1 MPRRIGFAAIAAL
14 ALAIGSGCKVKDPP
28 PITETWTDD
37 FDRSEIGGNYYR
49 TGGNYSL
56 KDGEL
61 RVQGAYNHPM
71 WLRKKLPRDVSI
83 ELDTW
88 SNSRAGDIK
97 VELFGDGR
105 SHAHNK
111 GAYTSSGY
119 VAIMGG
125 WSNSKSILARQQ
137 EHGKEMAERREPK
150 VVPGKRYHWKI
161 VRKGNRLDWYVDDMT
176 TPFLS
181 YEDRS
186 PLEGPGHEYFGF
198 DNWESDVGYD
208 NLRIEPL

>member
-1 MPRRIGFAAIAAL
+1 MEL
-14 ALAIGSGCKVKDPP
+14 ALAAVVACVALGSCKVEDPP
-28 PITETWTDD
+28 PITQTWTDD
-37 FDRSEIGGNYYR
+37 FERDSVGADYYR
-49 TGGNYSL
+49 TGGNYAV
-56 KDGEL
+56 KDGAL
-61 RVQGAYNHPM
+61 HVQGAYNHPL
-71 WLRKKLPRDVSI
+71 WLRKKLPRNVSI

-88 SNSRAGDIK
+88 SNSKEGDIK

-111 GAYTSSGY
+111 GAYTSTGY

-125 WSNSKSILARQQ
+125 WGNSKSILARQE
-137 EHGKEMAERREPK
+137 EHGAQLAQRRQPK

-161 VRKGNRLDWYVDDMT
+161 VRQGNAVTWYVDDMD
-176 TPFLS
+176 TPFLT
-181 YEDRS
+181 YQDTS

-198 DNWESDVGYD
+198 DNWESDVGFD